1 MMLGLFKLACLC
13 LIWFCEVQFQSPAG
27 SSAGQPERCY
37 SFYPILYG
45 VWYSLSVPTFAPR
58 ILCFDP
64 KDWTMKALFPFSS
77 QILLYYSG
85 YLREIWAQ
93 YTPFFNAFSGARDP
107 RFIHSVTLP
116 CQFLGRVVFDAGGW
130 EDGWRGLI
138 LNILCISVAW
148 GHSADSTHSQESE
161 SLRMTKDS
169 RGRWSL
175 YRAGFET
182 DIDNRIIFLSD
193 SLFCCSPRLSV
204 LFDSF
209 ALTVRDYFGICV
221 SHHFLEGS
229 KLGTLLLKS

>member
-13 LIWFCEVQFQSPAG
+13 SIWFCEVRFQSPAG

-45 VWYSLSVPTFAPR
+45 VWYSLSMPTFAPR

-64 KDWTMKALFPFSS
+64 EDWTMASSITIFLPDSFILFRVLERDLSPKYPIFQCLLRPQRSSLYTFCNSALPVFTQSCVWCWRV
-77 QILLYYSG
+77 G
-85 YLREIWAQ
+85 RWMK
-93 YTPFFNAFSGARDP
+93 GA
-107 RFIHSVTLP
+107 HNV
-116 CQFLGRVVFDAGGW
+116 
-130 EDGWRGLI
+130 
-138 LNILCISVAW
+138 LCISVAW
-148 GHSADSTHSQESE
+148 GHSADSTHSQESR

-209 ALTVRDYFGICV
+209 ALTVRDYFGICA